1 MVDLQDIRKRTLSV
15 RQYVDGAEPAAR
27 DTMLEKYRSYKLDIK
42 VLESLKTAVRGVT
55 CVVFS
60 ASWCKDCKEALP
72 VLLHL
77 EEKVS
82 LEVRVFGTVKTSPLK
97 PDQKWAV
104 PPSPP
109 EMNEWKITH
118 IPWIE
123 FFDPRGKRIGTIIE
137 KPHVKETLEAE
148 VLYILER

>member
-27 DTMLEKYRSYKLDIK
+27 DTMLEKYRNYKLDIK
-42 VLESLKTAVRGVT
+42 VLESLKTVVRGVT

-77 EEKVS
+77 EEKLN
-82 LEVRVFGTVKTSPLK
+82 LEVRVFGTIKTSPLR

-123 FFDPRGKRIGTIIE
+123 FFDSRGKRIGTIIE

-148 VLYILER
+148 VLYTLKK

>member
-1 MVDLQDIRKRTLSV
+1 MVDLQDIRKRTVSA
-15 RQYVDGAEPAAR
+15 RQYVEGADPAAR
-27 DTMLEKYRSYKLDIK
+27 DAMFEKYRNYKLDIG
-42 VLESLKTAVRGVT
+42 VLESLKAAVHGVT

-60 ASWCKDCKEALP
+60 AAWCKDCKEALP

-77 EEKVS
+77 EEKVK
-82 LEVRVFGTVKTSPLK
+82 LEVRVFGTIKTSPLK
-97 PDQKWAV
+97 PEQKWAV

-109 EMNEWKITH
+109 EMNDWKITH

-123 FFDPRGKRIGTIIE
+123 FFDSRGTRIDTIIE

-148 VLYILER
+148 VLYTLKK